1 MYLFYMVEMPRKL
14 PVMLLSE
21 AVLFPQA
28 LLPIYI
34 FEERY
39 QQMLRETLDSHRM
52 FSIGLLRKSKEG
64 KEGDEEPYP
73 IVGVGLVRVAV
84 GRPDGTSNLILQGI
98 CRAKITKMFDDKPYC
113 EARVLPVPTI
123 DKGSDIEV
131 DALAAKVAELIE
143 ERNKL
148 GTPVPEEVI
157 KFLVS
162 LHDADMLSDLVSF
175 NLLRDIDQK
184 QEILETVELN
194 KRLRRLIRFLQDEI
208 NHLKLLQ
215 QLKDGDSGKI
225 GLN

>member
-1 MYLFYMVEMPRKL
+1 MYLINMVEMPRKL

-28 LLPIYI
+28 LMPIYI

-52 FSIGLLRKSKEG
+52 FSIGLLRNAK
-64 KEGDEEPYP
+64 GDEEPYP

-84 GRPDGTSNLILQGI
+84 GRPDGTSNLILQGL

-113 EARVLPVPTI
+113 EARLIPIMTI
-123 DKGSDIEV
+123 DKGSDVEV

-208 NHLKLLQ
+208 NHLRLLQ
-215 QLKDGDSGKI
+215 QLKDGGATDGKI

>member
-1 MYLFYMVEMPRKL
+1 MYLIVMVEMPKKL

-28 LLPIYI
+28 LMPIYI
-34 FEERY
+34 FEDRY

-52 FSIGLLRKSKEG
+52 FSIGLLRTAKSGE
-64 KEGDEEPYP
+64 EEPYP

-84 GRPDGTSNLILQGI
+84 GRPDGTSNLILQGL
-98 CRAKITKMFDDKPYC
+98 CRAKITRMFDDKPYC
-113 EARVLPVPTI
+113 EARLLPVMTI
-123 DKGSDIEV
+123 DKGSNVEV

-208 NHLKLLQ
+208 NHLRLLQ
-215 QLKDGDSGKI
+215 QLKEGGASEGKI